1 VVRRFMEDINR
12 AAGRNVFVEATAEQ
26 ERARSEATRSGAA
39 REAARTPA
47 VRTPSVFPTNFRDME
62 LLHRTLKEFGVN
74 PARREGTIE
83 CSVEGT
89 RLVFRQHQEGGPIHV
104 EVHNP
109 PDMRKVFEYLSNLD
123 DDYRRCLQ
131 AVVYERLKERAAEK
145 NMTIESE
152 EVLEDNSIVLTIN
165 VRG

>member
-39 REAARTPA
+39 REAARTP
-47 VRTPSVFPTNFRDME
+47 SVFPTNFRDME

-83 CSVEGT
+83 CSVAGYAQGF
-89 RLVFRQHQEGGPIHV
+89 RVFVQSG
-104 EVHNP
+104 
-109 PDMRKVFEYLSNLD
+109 
-123 DDYRRCLQ
+123 
-131 AVVYERLKERAAEK
+131 
-145 NMTIESE
+145 
-152 EVLEDNSIVLTIN
+152 
-165 VRG
+165 